1 MSKTIP
7 PLWMRVGMP
16 IPAFVLLLPFLAAIV
31 LIVRFSFS
39 TEQGSISGFTWANYA
54 RLFEPYFLQVLWTTM
69 KLALLSTL
77 FCLLFSIPIALVLA
91 SISNA
96 WWRRVITVM
105 VLLPMILNL
114 LIQSYGWIM
123 VLGGNGIV
131 NEAILA
137 LGLSERP
144 IRLLFNEFGVLI
156 GLVQTTLPLA
166 VFPILSAMRG
176 VKHDYIEA
184 AAGLGSK
191 PVDIFFEIILPLLKT
206 GIIGAASIVFAYNAS
221 AFAIPLLL
229 GGRKVH
235 MVGTAIR
242 DMISPYFEWAN
253 AAAAGVFLIVTTLF
267 LIAVVAWWSAL
278 TKRQRNDGGK
288 Q

>member
-1 MSKTIP
+1 MSGTTNP
-7 PLWMRVGMP
+7 RWMRLGMP
-16 IPAFVLLLPFLAAIV
+16 LPALILLLPFLIAV
-31 LIVRFSFS
+31 GLIIRFSFS
-39 TEQGSISGFTWANYA
+39 VDQGNINGFTLANYA
-54 RLFEPYFLQVLWTTM
+54 KLFEPYFLKVLWTTM
-69 KLALLSTL
+69 KLALISTL

-91 SISNA
+91 SIRNA

-114 LIQSYGWIM
+114 LIQSYGWMM

-144 IRLLFNEFGVLI
+144 IQLLFNEFGVLV

-176 VKHDYIEA
+176 VKNDYLEA
-184 AAGLGSK
+184 ASGLGST
-191 PVDIFFEIILPLLKT
+191 PVQIFFEVTLPLLKT

-242 DMISPYFEWAN
+242 DMISPYFEWAS
-253 AAAAGVFLIVTTLF
+253 AAAAGVFLIVTTL
-267 LIAVVAWWSAL
+267 LIIGVVAWWSSL
-278 TKRQRNDGGK
+278 SKRQRGDT
-288 Q
+288 

>member
-1 MSKTIP
+1 MSAKMTGRW
-7 PLWMRVGMP
+7 LRLGMP
-16 IPAFVLLLPFLAAIV
+16 IPAIILLLPFLCAV
-31 LIVRFSFS
+31 LLIFRFSFS
-39 TEQGSISGFTWANYA
+39 VEQGSISGFTLAHYRN
-54 RLFEPYFLQVLWTTM
+54 LFEPYFLKVLWVTM
-69 KLALLSTL
+69 KLAFISTV

-91 SISNA
+91 SIQNA

-131 NEAILA
+131 NQSLLA
-137 LGLSERP
+137 LGLSDKP
-144 IRLLFNEFGVLI
+144 VKMLFNEFGVLV

-166 VFPILSAMRG
+166 VFPILSAMRAI
-176 VKHDYIEA
+176 KPDYLES
-184 AAGLGSK
+184 AAGMGAT
-191 PVDIFFEIILPLLKT
+191 PTRVFFDVTLPLLKL
-206 GIIGAASIVFAYNAS
+206 GILGAASVVFAYNAS

-242 DMISPYFEWAN
+242 DMISPYFEWAS
-253 AAAAGVFLIVTTLF
+253 AAAAGVFLIVTTLM
-267 LIAVVAWWSAL
+267 IIGVVGWWTSRA
-278 TKRQRNDGGK
+278 KHKKGIQ
-288 Q
+288 